1 MTKNIFIILG
11 FLFFSF
17 VSAMAVKLILSFNAW
32 DTRILLDLGFAS
44 LRLKYTINTGI
55 NFGLAAEAS
64 QSRQLLLAVMALV
77 ISLGTLVFAL
87 WRNTMP
93 LAIAGGLLAGGG
105 LTNAYERL
113 AYDGVFDYLNIS
125 VGMFLNRFS
134 FNVADIY
141 IFLGASFLILFGK
154 KS

>member
-1 MTKNIFIILG
+1 
-11 FLFFSF
+11 
-17 VSAMAVKLILSFNAW
+17 
-32 DTRILLDLGFAS
+32 
-44 LRLKYTINTGI
+44 
-55 NFGLAAEAS
+55 
-64 QSRQLLLAVMALV
+64 
-77 ISLGTLVFAL
+77 
-87 WRNTMP
+87 MP